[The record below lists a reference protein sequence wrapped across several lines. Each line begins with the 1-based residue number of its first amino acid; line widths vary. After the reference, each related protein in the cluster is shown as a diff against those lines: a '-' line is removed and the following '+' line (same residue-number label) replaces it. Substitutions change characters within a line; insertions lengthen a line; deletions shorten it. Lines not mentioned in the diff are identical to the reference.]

1 MQLGKIKQLYD
12 LVNGINPTMK
22 TLIILLLVGIIAGS
36 AMKYHAKSVLEDYTQ
51 QAIAEKKIAEE
62 YTQIISPMINEYIQ
76 EILLKDRDAS
86 NVILL
91 NYHNTLTSSHGLSYR
106 YLTALTEKKRGI
118 DSKSCLRV
126 WKELEFI
133 NYEEEFAKI
142 NSNQC
147 LRMDSVDAYVAKFP
161 KITELLNMC
170 NAKAAA
176 FYPIEGIGGSIGMI
190 VVLYPKKKE
199 YYLGYYN
206 EVISRQI
213 QALSS
218 LLDYDNM
225 KEMFKKYPGEKF
237 IPEFKKQY
245 EN

>member
-1 MQLGKIKQLYD
+1 MQLGKIKQMYD
-12 LVNGINPTMK
+12 LINGINPTVK

-36 AMKYHAKSVLEDYTQ
+36 TIEYHTKSILKDYTQ
-51 QAIAEKKIAEE
+51 QIAVEKKIAEE
-62 YTQIISPMINEYIQ
+62 YTQIISPMVNEYIQ
-76 EILLKDRDAS
+76 EILLKDKDAS

-106 YLTALTEKKRGI
+106 YLTALTERKRGI
-118 DSKSCLRV
+118 NSKNCLRF

-133 NYEEEFAKI
+133 NYEEEISRI
-142 NSNQC
+142 NSNQY
-147 LRMDSVDAYVAKFP
+147 LRMDSIEAYAYKFP
-161 KITELLNMC
+161 KVTELLYMC
-170 NAKAAA
+170 DAKSAA
-176 FYPIEGIGGSIGMI
+176 FYPIEGINGSIGMI
-190 VVLYPKKKE
+190 VILYPNKKE

-206 EVISRQI
+206 EVIARQI

-225 KEMFKKYPGEKF
+225 KEMFKKYPGNKF
-237 IPEFKKQY
+237 KPEFKKQY

>member
-12 LVNGINPTMK
+12 LINGINPTVK
-22 TLIILLLVGIIAGS
+22 TLIIMGLIGIIVGS
-36 AMKYHAKSVLEDYTQ
+36 AIKYHTEGILEDYAQ
-51 QAIAEKKIAEE
+51 KAITEKKIAEE
-62 YTQIISPMINEYIQ
+62 YTQTISPMVNEYIQ

-118 DSKSCLRV
+118 DSKNCLRV
-126 WKELEFI
+126 WRELEFI

-142 NSNQC
+142 NSNQY
-147 LRMDSVDAYVAKFP
+147 LRMDDVDSYSAKFP
-161 KITELLNMC
+161 KITELLRMC

-176 FYPIEGIGGSIGMI
+176 FYPIQGIEGSIGMI
-190 VVLYPKKKE
+190 VILYPHKKE

-225 KEMFKKYPGEKF
+225 KEMFKKHRGNNF
-237 IPEFKKQY
+237 QSEFKKQY

>member
-12 LVNGINPTMK
+12 LVNGINPTVK
-22 TLIILLLVGIIAGS
+22 TVIILALIGVIAGS
-36 AMKYHAKSVLEDYTQ
+36 TMKYHAKSILEDYTQ
-51 QAIAEKKIAEE
+51 QAAAEKKIAEE
-62 YTQIISPMINEYIQ
+62 YTQIISPMVNEYIQ

-118 DSKSCLRV
+118 DSKNCLRV

-133 NYEEEFAKI
+133 NYEEEFARI
-142 NSNQC
+142 NSNQY
-147 LRMDSVDAYVAKFP
+147 LRMDDVESYVNRFP
-161 KITELLNMC
+161 KITEILRMC
-170 NAKAAA
+170 NARAAA
-176 FYPIEGIGGSIGMI
+176 FYPIQGIGGSIGMI
-190 VVLYPKKKE
+190 VVLYPQKKE

-225 KEMFKKYPGEKF
+225 KEMFKKHRGGDFES
-237 IPEFKKQY
+237 EFRKKY

>member
-12 LVNGINPTMK
+12 LVNGINPTAK

-36 AMKYHAKSVLEDYTQ
+36 TMKYHAKSVLEDYTQ
-51 QAIAEKKIAEE
+51 QAAAEKKIAEE
-62 YTQIISPMINEYIQ
+62 YTQIISPMVNEYIQ

-118 DSKSCLRV
+118 DSKNCLRV

-142 NSNQC
+142 NSNQY

-170 NAKAAA
+170 NAKSAA

-190 VVLYPKKKE
+190 VVLYPKRKE

-225 KEMFKKYPGEKF
+225 KEMFKKYPGNKF
-237 IPEFKKQY
+237 KPEFKKQY

>member
-12 LVNGINPTMK
+12 LVNGINPTVK
-22 TLIILLLVGIIAGS
+22 TVIILALIGVIAGS
-36 AMKYHAKSVLEDYTQ
+36 TMKYHAKSILEDYTQ
-51 QAIAEKKIAEE
+51 QAAAEKKIAEE
-62 YTQIISPMINEYIQ
+62 YTQIISPMVNEYIQ

-118 DSKSCLRV
+118 DSKNCLRV

-133 NYEEEFAKI
+133 NYEEEFARI
-142 NSNQC
+142 NSNQY
-147 LRMDSVDAYVAKFP
+147 LRIDDVESYVNRFP
-161 KITELLNMC
+161 KITEILRMC

-176 FYPIEGIGGSIGMI
+176 FYPIQGIGGSIGMI
-190 VVLYPKKKE
+190 VVLYPQKKE

-225 KEMFKKYPGEKF
+225 KEMFKKHRGGDFES
-237 IPEFKKQY
+237 EFRKKY

>member
-36 AMKYHAKSVLEDYTQ
+36 TMKYYAKSILEDYTQ
-51 QAIAEKKIAEE
+51 QAIAEKKIAEQ
-62 YTQIISPMINEYIQ
+62 YTQIISPMVNEYIQ

-106 YLTALTEKKRGI
+106 YITALTEKKRGI
-118 DSKSCLRV
+118 DSKNCLRV

-133 NYEEEFAKI
+133 NYEDEFSKI
-142 NSNQC
+142 NSNQY
-147 LRMDSVDAYVAKFP
+147 LIMDSIDAYVTKFP

-176 FYPIEGIGGSIGMI
+176 FYPIEGIGGSIGVI

-206 EVISRQI
+206 EVIARQI

-225 KEMFKKYPGEKF
+225 KEMFKKYPGTQF
-237 IPEFKKQY
+237 RSEFKKQY

>member
-1 MQLGKIKQLYD
+1 M
-12 LVNGINPTMK
+12 
-22 TLIILLLVGIIAGS
+22 
-36 AMKYHAKSVLEDYTQ
+36 
-51 QAIAEKKIAEE
+51 
-62 YTQIISPMINEYIQ
+62 Q
-76 EILLKDRDAS
+76 EILLKDREAS

-91 NYHNTLTSSHGLSYR
+91 NYHNTLTSSNGLSYR

-118 DSKSCLRV
+118 DSKNCLKY

-133 NYEEEFAKI
+133 NYEEEFTKI
-142 NSNQC
+142 ISNHY
-147 LRMDSVDAYVAKFP
+147 LRMDSIDAYESRFP
-161 KITELLNMC
+161 KITELLRMC
-170 NAKAAA
+170 NAESAA
-176 FYPIEGIGGSIGMI
+176 FYPIQGIEGSIGMI
-190 VVLYPKKKE
+190 IVLYPKKKE

-225 KEMFKKYPGEKF
+225 KELFKKHPGEKF
-237 IPEFKKQY
+237 KSEFKKKY